1 MIKHKATG
9 DWSPFLLLHAH
20 ARCHPEGGG
29 NGGQHSND
37 DVQNL
42 APNFFVHFIFERL
55 RVKGDGV
62 RFSPQSTQSST
73 EFFLYYSLHFVI
85 QSEAKNLG
93 NTKHW
98 KQVDVLEI
106 LPPLRSSG

>member
-1 MIKHKATG
+1 MHDVTLKVVAMAVSTVITM
-9 DWSPFLLLHAH
+9 FRILLQISL
-20 ARCHPEGGG
+20 
-29 NGGQHSND
+29 
-37 DVQNL
+37 
-42 APNFFVHFIFERL
+42 FIYFERL